1 MMKSE
6 KKYLPLVAIISYGI
20 GHYISTNFLI
30 GVMTVCIIMI
40 AVFLIRHINDGMP
53 LIVVWVFGLLMISG
67 IGGVVAVV
75 FNLVSDMIV
84 NAIFI
89 PMFIYFVGLGMFSF
103 RKCKSVSYKAWVGA
117 FCIMLLLVINWSS

>member
-1 MMKSE
+1 MKNNQRWVPWVAVIACAFG
-6 KKYLPLVAIISYGI
+6 KYLSSVMLVV
-20 GHYISTNFLI
+20 
-30 GVMTVCIIMI
+30 VMTICVLGLL
-40 AVFLIRHINDGMP
+40 VFFACHIKDNIP
-53 LIVVWVFGLLMISG
+53 LIVMWVFGWIIISG

-75 FNLVSDMIV
+75 FNLGSDMIV

>member
-1 MMKSE
+1 MK
-6 KKYLPLVAIISYGI
+6 KIFTVGGYNILWDRTL
-20 GHYISTNFLI
+20 YINNFLI
-30 GVMTVCIIMI
+30 GVMTICIIMI

-75 FNLVSDMIV
+75 FNLGSDMIV

>member
-75 FNLVSDMIV
+75 FNLGSDMIV